1 MKMRI
6 LTILATIALFAT
18 VAFSFDV
25 VHVVRTIDGDTILI
39 ELNGTKEYVRLLGVD
54 TAESV
59 KPGTPVEEGSL
70 EASDYTKQLEGKRII
85 LTYDADKR
93 DFFGRLLAYVW
104 LESDNGQLICWN
116 VELIK
121 QGHSELYT
129 KYRFDGINWF
139 KEAIE

>member
-1 MKMRI
+1 MNRLI
-6 LTILATIALFAT
+6 ILATIALFAT

-54 TAESV
+54 TSESV

-85 LTYDADKR
+85 LTYDTDKR

-104 LESDNGQLICWN
+104 AEADNGQLICWN
-116 VELIK
+116 IELIR

-129 KYRFDGINWF
+129 KYKFDGIEWF
-139 KEAIE
+139 REAIE

>member
-1 MKMRI
+1 MNRI
-6 LTILATIALFAT
+6 IITAVLLIAVT
-18 VAFSFDV
+18 AFSFEVATVTRV
-25 VHVVRTIDGDTILI
+25 VDGDTIVI
-39 ELNGTKEYVRLLGVD
+39 ELDGQKEYVRLLGID
-54 TAESV
+54 TSESV
-59 KPGTPVEEGSL
+59 KPGVEVQPGAL
-70 EASDYTKQLEGKRII
+70 EASEYTKQLTGKQII
-85 LTYDADKR
+85 LTYDEKPR